1 MFKVVLE
8 VFKGYGPVL
17 VKGFPSIAVALAIL
31 SFVIALTALS
41 ESTSINS
48 VSTTSLE
55 KDIQSLLNS
64 NQTNNGFS
72 VR

>member
-48 VSTTSLE
+48 VSSTSLE
-55 KDIQSLLNS
+55 
-64 NQTNNGFS
+64 
-72 VR
+72 